1 MTGHLIRCSRRT
13 RPTSSMATTPCM
25 ALPRDPDDE
34 GACLVARELSDERAP
49 PLPSPPP
56 RPLIGLREGL
66 KMEGGGLKM
75 EGDITGA

>member
-1 MTGHLIRCSRRT
+1 
-13 RPTSSMATTPCM
+13 M

-66 KMEGGGLKM
+66 KMEG
-75 EGDITGA
+75 